1 MNSLFF
7 TKVYQIV
14 VSEVSSS
21 SKICESKP
29 LDEEIDDEPGDNI
42 TQLVEK
48 QQFILDP
55 CFEKLPVTKGR
66 KMVRCIICYRQSNT
80 ALLLCKKKNHLPPV
94 CSESGCAPRASRL
107 KKTY

>member
-1 MNSLFF
+1 MCANEPTVFHQSLPNR
-7 TKVYQIV
+7 V

-80 ALLLCKKKNHLPPV
+80 ALLL
-94 CSESGCAPRASRL
+94 
-107 KKTY
+107 Y